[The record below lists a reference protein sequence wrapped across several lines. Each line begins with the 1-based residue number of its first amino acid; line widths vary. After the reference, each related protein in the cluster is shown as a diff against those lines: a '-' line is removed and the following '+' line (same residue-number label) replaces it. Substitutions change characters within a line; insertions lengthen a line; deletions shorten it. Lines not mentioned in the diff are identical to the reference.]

1 MHERRRARLAF
12 MATSQHVVVVV
23 SQTRKEIRRLEI
35 MKREN
40 KKEIFFR
47 RSWLLSAPS
56 LGEYYAPGFCRLSIL
71 GARGDGEDEERNGE
85 R

>member
-1 MHERRRARLAF
+1 MHGRRRARLV
-12 MATSQHVVVVV
+12 SKNVVVVVV